1 MSLLLYDVY
10 NNLAPDHIKN
20 MSTNLSSV
28 HSYPTR
34 SVTNENSCV
43 EQLRTENM
51 KQAFSVSGALI
62 WNSIPLS
69 IKMNASREEKRACPF
84 SSSTPRR
91 KKMTKSFCRQRVGF
105 EIIAESEKG
114 SYYNQ
119 EKWLKDDKAPEKPIE
134 TTAESSF
141 TSSLAS
147 RASYLGREA
156 AKRETKSREVPC
168 HIKIGRSTGLKV
180 YNCSGKQASRK
191 TPRSGLLSIFPGKWR
206 TFKNCI
212 E

>member
-1 MSLLLYDVY
+1 MNGV
-10 NNLAPDHIKN
+10 
-20 MSTNLSSV
+20 
-28 HSYPTR
+28 
-34 SVTNENSCV
+34 
-43 EQLRTENM
+43 
-51 KQAFSVSGALI
+51 
-62 WNSIPLS
+62 
-69 IKMNASREEKRACPF
+69 NASKEEKRACPF

-91 KKMTKSFCRQRVGF
+91 KKMTTKELVSKLPKSD
-105 EIIAESEKG
+105 KG
-114 SYYNQ
+114 SYCNQ

-134 TTAESSF
+134 TTAESSV

-156 AKRETKSREVPC
+156 AKRETKSREVPR
-168 HIKIGRSTGLKV
+168 HIKIGRSTVLKV

-191 TPRSGLLSIFPGKWR
+191 TPGSGLLSIFPGKCR